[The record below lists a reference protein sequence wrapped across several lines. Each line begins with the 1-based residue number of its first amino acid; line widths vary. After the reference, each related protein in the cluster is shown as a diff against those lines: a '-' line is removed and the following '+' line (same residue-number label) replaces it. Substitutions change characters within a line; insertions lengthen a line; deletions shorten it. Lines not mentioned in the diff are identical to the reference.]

1 MKEAVKLSYRILE
14 LEWGNTPLV
23 INVFIIFQQ
32 VIKILCT
39 VFVMQKMENVLH
51 LEVLIKLSLFGH
63 QSLKVC

>member
-1 MKEAVKLSYRILE
+1 
-14 LEWGNTPLV
+14 V
-23 INVFIIFQQ
+23 INVLIIFQQ